1 MTSFGP
7 PNPRVHLAYGT
18 AGFRAKAELL
28 DSTFFRMGALAVLR
42 SRSRQGMTIGLMV
55 TASHNPVQD
64 NGIKLIDA
72 DGGMLDQTWEV
83 HATALANA
91 PDGEAE
97 RAFES
102 IAASVGV
109 SAASDGGGSVYVAR
123 DTRPHSAS
131 LSALALEGIRRVGG
145 VAEDF
150 NTLTT
155 PQLHHIVR
163 HRNGVQGSGPH
174 VGPAEWASEEGYYHM
189 LCDAYSA
196 LVPPAAASPDARGG
210 LCVDAACGIG
220 APRIQP
226 LVSRLAP
233 LLRMTVVNG
242 VDEGEL
248 NAGCGAEFVQKG
260 RLPPRG
266 LDTPPEPAASSR
278 RACSVDGDAD
288 RVVFHYWR
296 GGRGKEGPGG
306 KEAPGGAA
314 AAEWRLLDGDKI
326 AALYAAFVCDELSI
340 LKLSPALSM
349 ACVQTAYANGA
360 SGAYVRSLG
369 VPTKIAKTGVKY
381 VHHVAVQYD
390 IAVYFEANGH
400 GTLLFS
406 DQAVEA
412 LLSAKADAE
421 AAADAAKASAASR
434 LLAARQLV
442 NQAIGDALSD
452 LLLVEA
458 ILSLRGWTIEDWDH
472 LYEDLPSRQ
481 SKLAVADRTVVK
493 VTADETRT
501 IEPADLQPAL
511 DALAASY
518 PDGRCFVRP
527 SGTEVRGAGASEQAR
542 PSTRAWPQAWL
553 CVVAPRQS
561 PLLNPSSP
569 RDRPPPCSGLFSAYR
584 MWCASTPKRARR
596 RTPTSWRKKW
606 NGRRGS

>member
-1 MTSFGP
+1 MRCVLSSCRPQP
-7 PNPRVHLAYGT
+7 PHQTCVVA
-18 AGFRAKAELL
+18 
-28 DSTFFRMGALAVLR
+28 SALTR
-42 SRSRQGMTIGLMV
+42 R
-55 TASHNPVQD
+55 
-64 NGIKLIDA
+64 
-72 DGGMLDQTWEV
+72 
-83 HATALANA
+83 
-91 PDGEAE
+91 
-97 RAFES
+97 
-102 IAASVGV
+102 AAS
-109 SAASDGGGSVYVAR
+109 AR
-123 DTRPHSAS
+123 SH
-131 LSALALEGIRRVGG
+131 
-145 VAEDF
+145 
-150 NTLTT
+150 
-155 PQLHHIVR
+155 
-163 HRNGVQGSGPH
+163 
-174 VGPAEWASEEGYYHM
+174 
-189 LCDAYSA
+189 
-196 LVPPAAASPDARGG
+196 PAAR
-210 LCVDAACGIG
+210 V
-220 APRIQP
+220 AP
-226 LVSRLAP
+226 AP

-296 GGRGKEGPGG
+296 GGRERRARAERRPRAARRRPSGG
-306 KEAPGGAA
+306 CLTATRSPPCTPPSSAMSSYPETLACAV
-314 AAEWRLLDGDKI
+314 DGMRADG
-326 AALYAAFVCDELSI
+326 VRQRRE
-340 LKLSPALSM
+340 
-349 ACVQTAYANGA
+349 
-360 SGAYVRSLG
+360 RSLRPLVG
-369 VPTKIAKTGVKY
+369 RADKIAKTGVKY

-501 IEPADLQPAL
+501 IEPVDLQPAL